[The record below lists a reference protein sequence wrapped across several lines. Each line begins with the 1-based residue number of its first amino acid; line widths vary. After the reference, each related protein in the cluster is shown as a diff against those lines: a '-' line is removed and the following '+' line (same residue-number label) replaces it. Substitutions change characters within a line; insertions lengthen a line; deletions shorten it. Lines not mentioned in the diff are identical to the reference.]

1 MIRWSQL
8 PLGDLTIATLIS
20 LETAG
25 FIGNKYGPFYSF
37 AYMFSV
43 IFVII
48 FLISLD
54 ASKRNSKLEKIEP
67 KNKVIPVQIQ
77 PKFENKI
84 ELKQWFWQSAK
95 KELKEEKIFKLLT
108 IYLK

>member
-1 MIRWSQL
+1 MVRWSQL

-43 IFVII
+43 TFVII

-54 ASKRNSKLEKIEP
+54 ASKRNRKLDKIEP
-67 KNKVIPVQIQ
+67 KNKVIPVQIK
-77 PKFENKI
+77 PKYENKI
-84 ELKQWFWQSAK
+84 ESKQWFWQSA
-95 KELKEEKIFKLLT
+95 
-108 IYLK
+108 

>member
-25 FIGNKYGPFYSF
+25 FIGNKYGPLYSF

-77 PKFENKI
+77 PKYENKI
-84 ELKQWFWQSAK
+84 ESKQWFWQSA
-95 KELKEEKIFKLLT
+95 
-108 IYLK
+108 

>member
-1 MIRWSQL
+1 MIKWVQL

-37 AYMFSV
+37 AYIFYV

-54 ASKRNSKLEKIEP
+54 AAKRKSKLEKIVP
-67 KNKVIPVQIQ
+67 QNKVIPVQIH
-77 PKFENKI
+77 PKYEDKI
-84 ELKQWFWQSAK
+84 ESKQWF
-95 KELKEEKIFKLLT
+95 
-108 IYLK
+108 

>member
-43 IFVII
+43 TFVII

-54 ASKRNSKLEKIEP
+54 ASKRNRKLDKIEP
-67 KNKVIPVQIQ
+67 KNKVIPVQIK
-77 PKFENKI
+77 PKYENKI
-84 ELKQWFWQSAK
+84 ESKQWFWQSA
-95 KELKEEKIFKLLT
+95 
-108 IYLK
+108 

>member
-8 PLGDLTIATLIS
+8 PFGDLTIATLIS

-37 AYMFSV
+37 IYMFSV
-43 IFVII
+43 IFGII

-54 ASKRNSKLEKIEP
+54 AAKRNSKLGKIEP

-77 PKFENKI
+77 TKYDDAI
-84 ELKQWFWQSAK
+84 ESKQWFWQSA
-95 KELKEEKIFKLLT
+95 
-108 IYLK
+108 